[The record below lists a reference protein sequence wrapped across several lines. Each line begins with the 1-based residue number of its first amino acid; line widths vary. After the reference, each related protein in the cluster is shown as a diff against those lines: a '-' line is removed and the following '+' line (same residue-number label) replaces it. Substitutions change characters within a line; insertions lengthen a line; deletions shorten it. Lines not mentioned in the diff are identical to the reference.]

1 MSTIAFHLRLH
12 LVSKPHQRK
21 SRNWINVTKIKTLLG
36 NKPQMFLKMNVIELL
51 ALTGVFSVRSWE
63 CFADFF
69 MILPLV
75 FSCPRLCSKAVNV
88 ISHII
93 SQWNVWSNRVRCSQ
107 RLSPT
112 RVIVS
117 GWLKSFPPESRNPQ
131 GAGPSSTTF
140 CGIFIFSLD
149 AFFKLLLQYCLLFV
163 G

>member
-21 SRNWINVTKIKTLLG
+21 SRNWINVTKIKSLLG

-69 MILPLV
+69 YDPPTSFLMPTVV
-75 FSCPRLCSKAVNV
+75 FKGII
-88 ISHII
+88 ISRII

-140 CGIFIFSLD
+140 CGIFIFSLN
-149 AFFKLLLQYCLLFV
+149 AFFKLLLQYCLLVV